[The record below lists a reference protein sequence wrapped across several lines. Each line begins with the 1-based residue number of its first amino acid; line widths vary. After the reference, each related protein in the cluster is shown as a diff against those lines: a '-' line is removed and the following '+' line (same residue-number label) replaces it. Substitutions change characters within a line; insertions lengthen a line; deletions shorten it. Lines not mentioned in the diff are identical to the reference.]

1 MFLEIVTPEASI
13 FQGEVDS
20 VTVPGVVGEFQ
31 ILNNHAPIVSLLQEG
46 KVRINGNLTI
56 PEAFE
61 SQFSNGDNGSKVL
74 KINSGTIEMSDNKI
88 IILVDWSVLLDSI
101 KHPRLFGGDFFCS
114 FFSGLSDLMLIKAV
128 TESFV
133 SVTKE

>member
-13 FQGEVDS
+13 FQGEVET

-46 KVRINGNLTI
+46 KVKINGNSTI
-56 PEAFE
+56 DEAFE

-74 KINSGTIEMSDNKI
+74 QINSGTIEMSDNKI
-88 IILVDWSVLLDSI
+88 IILVD
-101 KHPRLFGGDFFCS
+101 
-114 FFSGLSDLMLIKAV
+114 
-128 TESFV
+128 
-133 SVTKE
+133 

>member
-13 FQGEVDS
+13 FQGEVDT

-46 KVRINGNLTI
+46 KVRINGNFTLD
-56 PEAFE
+56 EAYE

-74 KINSGTIEMSDNKI
+74 QINSGTIEMSDNKI
-88 IILVDWSVLLDSI
+88 IILVD
-101 KHPRLFGGDFFCS
+101 
-114 FFSGLSDLMLIKAV
+114 
-128 TESFV
+128 
-133 SVTKE
+133 

>member
-13 FQGEVDS
+13 FQGEVDT

-56 PEAFE
+56 DEAFE
-61 SQFSNGDNGSKVL
+61 NQFSNGDNGSKVL
-74 KINSGTIEMSDNKI
+74 EINSGTIEMSDNKI
-88 IILVDWSVLLDSI
+88 IILVD
-101 KHPRLFGGDFFCS
+101 
-114 FFSGLSDLMLIKAV
+114 
-128 TESFV
+128 
-133 SVTKE
+133 